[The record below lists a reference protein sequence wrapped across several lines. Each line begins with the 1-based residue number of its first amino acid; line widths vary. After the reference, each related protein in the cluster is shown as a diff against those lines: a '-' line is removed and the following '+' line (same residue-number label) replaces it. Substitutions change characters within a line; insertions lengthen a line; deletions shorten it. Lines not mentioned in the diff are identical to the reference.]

1 MLTQISVFLE
11 NKEGKLAR
19 VLGILEDANI
29 NIRALSLADST
40 DFGML
45 RMIVDK
51 PDEAKKAL
59 EEKHTLVSLNQVI
72 GVVVPDRVGGLSGLL
87 DDLSAD
93 GVSLEY
99 MYSYLTTHE
108 DAAYMVLRVEG
119 DAFAVEKKLDAK
131 GYRRAEQYKRLKR
144 ENGVLSTPFSLFCV
158 RSASIRRADA
168 DDAAIHIPEQVDGKT
183 DVCKP
188 PSCENAHVFAVV
200 FAGGIDGVVTEGFN
214 VGI

>member
-59 EEKHTLVSLNQVI
+59 EEKHTRVSLNQVI

-119 DAFAVEKKLDAK
+119 DAFAVEEKLDAK
-131 GYRRAEQYKRLKR
+131 GYRRAEQ
-144 ENGVLSTPFSLFCV
+144 
-158 RSASIRRADA
+158 
-168 DDAAIHIPEQVDGKT
+168 
-183 DVCKP
+183 
-188 PSCENAHVFAVV
+188 
-200 FAGGIDGVVTEGFN
+200 
-214 VGI
+214 

>member
-19 VLGILEDANI
+19 VLRILEEANI

-51 PDEAKKAL
+51 PAAAQKAL
-59 EEKHTLVSLNQVI
+59 EANHALVSLTDVV
-72 GVVVPDRVGGLSGLL
+72 GVVVPDRVGGLGGLL
-87 DDLSAD
+87 ADLAAD
-93 GVSLEY
+93 GISLEY

-119 DAFAVEKKLDAK
+119 DAAAVEKMLDGK
-131 GYRRAEQYKRLKR
+131 GYRRAGQ
-144 ENGVLSTPFSLFCV
+144 
-158 RSASIRRADA
+158 
-168 DDAAIHIPEQVDGKT
+168 
-183 DVCKP
+183 
-188 PSCENAHVFAVV
+188 
-200 FAGGIDGVVTEGFN
+200 
-214 VGI
+214 